1 VKKLKIQPKQAA
13 RHLSKNIQMNSPT
26 ILSAV
31 AVVGVAATGYLTFK
45 ATWKGAKHVA
55 DVESMERVRGESR
68 ERTPMEKSLL
78 IWKLYVPAVAVGVGT
93 MGCIVLSNRIH
104 ARRAAAMVAA
114 YGVLSG
120 DFDEYKEKARELLGA
135 KKADEVDQ
143 HMAKADVDKVM
154 ASTRGTLIPE
164 GKSWFLDMATKRAIL
179 TTREV
184 IDSAMNEM
192 NFTILNHADGNG
204 DAALN
209 DFYSQIGLDPAE
221 GIGDLL
227 GWNKNHPCKIE
238 YTPYLT
244 EDHGAVT
251 AFHFK
256 RGPVPNY
263 WKSQLTKKEFDELA
277 NAADD

>member
-1 VKKLKIQPKQAA
+1 MKKLKIQPKQAA

-45 ATWKGAKHVA
+45 ATWKGAKRVE

-68 ERTPMEKSLL
+68 ERTAMEKSLL
-78 IWKLYVPAVAVGVGT
+78 IWKLYIPAVATGVGT

-143 HMAKADVDKVM
+143 QLVKRQIERNPAP
-154 ASTRGTLIPE
+154 TGLLIPD
-164 GKSWFLDMATKRAIL
+164 GQAWFLDKASGRYCL
-179 TTREV
+179 TTYETIKGV
-184 IDSAMNEM
+184 QNEL
-192 NFTILNHADGNG
+192 NYTIINHG
-204 DAALN
+204 DASLN
-209 DFYSQIGLDPAE
+209 DFYTQLGMDPIR
-221 GIGDLL
+221 IGDLL
-227 GWNKNHPCKIE
+227 GWNRKNKVDVKF
-238 YTPYLT
+238 TPQLT
-244 EDHGAVT
+244 DDRGAVV
-251 AFHFK
+251 AFEFI
-256 RGPVPNY
+256 RGPIPTP
-263 WKSQLTKKEFDELA
+263 WKD
-277 NAADD
+277 AAKIDPDDLDDFQD